1 MAIGEYL
8 QLSPTQIFGCDVR
21 DLSEETSRF
30 QFRYY
35 DGRRL
40 PYVNN
45 SFDLLTVYMVMHH
58 IPKIEVFLAE
68 LYRVLKVGGYL
79 IIREHDCEPNDM
91 RLFLDVEHGLY
102 ALVLSPAIETPDFCT
117 TFQTY
122 YHSRQQWRKMLCDV
136 GFREITTE
144 DVSQEHR
151 RDFSRLTEGV
161 MGLKRGDGSIRN
173 PLNSYYGVFTKSD
186 GKKAWEHNR
195 DQKWGRDR
203 ERECSNQRDR
213 DRRDRDRGD
222 DYRRGRDRGDDY
234 RRDRDRGDDYR
245 RDRDRGDDYRRDRD
259 RRDNDNWR
267 DRDRYADRRDRD
279 RSYNDRRDYDYR
291 RDRSRNNRS
300 F

>member
-203 ERECSNQRDR
+203 EREYSNQRDR
-213 DRRDRDRGD
+213 D
-222 DYRRGRDRGDDY
+222 

-245 RDRDRGDDYRRDRD
+245 RDRDRGDDYRKDRD
-259 RRDNDNWR
+259 RRDNDSWR